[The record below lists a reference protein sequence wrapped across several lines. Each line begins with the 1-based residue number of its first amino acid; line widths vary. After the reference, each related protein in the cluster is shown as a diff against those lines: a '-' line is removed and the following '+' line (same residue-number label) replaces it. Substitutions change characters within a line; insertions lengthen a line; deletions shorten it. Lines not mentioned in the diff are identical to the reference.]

1 MEDESQVKYKFGT
14 QTFSFY
20 NLERKKESERS
31 TNPETFLLEELRKE
45 TLALLR
51 DCDNQKRKIA
61 LENELWVLDG
71 ILQ

>member
-31 TNPETFLLEELRKE
+31 TNPETFLLEELRNE

-61 LENELWVLDG
+61 LKNELWVLDG